1 MPDPLPQTSSS
12 LQIAVIYNP
21 EDKNDGPELALTDS
35 ENNISA
41 ATIADSLRKCGYQTS
56 TYAVSEKN
64 LYYLKH
70 KKADMFFNMCEREGL
85 YIRVLR
91 QLEKY
96 GRIFTGTGH
105 DVMKRT
111 LDKIATKKIFE
122 QIGVSTPKWQ
132 EFVTGK
138 EIPREDFHY
147 PLIVKPTKEDC
158 SIGISIHSIVHDE
171 SELLKQVHQIRTSYR
186 QSVIVEEFI
195 PGKELHCTIVG
206 NGEDAEALPLAELEF
221 PEGFVNDDNFIFDY
235 EAKWIETSPRHV
247 HRFISPAPSI
257 KPEMTKKIQADAK
270 RAFLALGMKDYARF
284 DIRYN
289 SNTKTWYF
297 LEANANP
304 SIENMQ
310 NEATVRSASAHGMEY
325 HEFIQHIV
333 ESCKQRTRIE
343 APVPVIS

>member
-21 EDKNDGPELALTDS
+21 EDKSDGPELALTDS

-85 YIRVLR
+85 YIRVIR

-111 LDKIATKKIFE
+111 LDKIATKQIFE
-122 QIGVSTPKWQ
+122 HIGVTTPKWQ

-138 EIPREDFHY
+138 ETPRTDFQY

-158 SIGISIHSIVHDE
+158 SIGISIQSIVRN
-171 SELLKQVHQIRTSYR
+171 ELELFKQVKQISTSYK
-186 QSVIVEEFI
+186 QSAIVEEFI

-206 NGEDAEALPLAELEF
+206 NGVDAEALPLAELEF
-221 PEGFVNDDNFIFDY
+221 PEGFAHDDNFIFDY
-235 EAKWIETSPRHV
+235 EAKWIEDSPRHV
-247 HRFISPAPSI
+247 DRFVSPAPSI
-257 KPEMTKKIQADAK
+257 GKDVTQRIQADAK

-284 DIRYN
+284 DIRFN

-310 NEATVRSASAHGMEY
+310 NEATVRSASASGMEY
-325 HEFIQHIV
+325 HEFIQQIV
-333 ESCKQRTRIE
+333 ESCKQRTLVDV
-343 APVPVIS
+343 PVPAIS

>member
-1 MPDPLPQTSSS
+1 MPDTFSQPSPS

-21 EDKNDGPELALTDS
+21 EDSHDGPELALTDS
-35 ENNISA
+35 ESNLA
-41 ATIADSLRKCGYQTS
+41 AAAIANSLRMYGYQTS

-64 LYYLKH
+64 LYYLKR
-70 KKADMFFNMCEREGL
+70 KKADVFFNMCEREGL

-122 QIGVSTPKWQ
+122 EIGVPTPKWQ

-138 EIPREDFHY
+138 ETPRNDFIY

-158 SIGISIHSIVHDE
+158 SIGISSQSIVHNE
-171 SELLKQVHQIRTSYR
+171 VEMFHRIEQIQTSYK
-186 QSVIVEEFI
+186 QSAIVEEFI
-195 PGKELHCTIVG
+195 PGKEFHCTIIG
-206 NGEDAEALPLAELEF
+206 NGKKAEVLPLAELEF
-221 PEGFVNDDNFIFDY
+221 PTDFQHDDNFIFDY

-247 HRFISPAPSI
+247 SNFISPAPS
-257 KPEMTKKIQADAK
+257 MDVNVAARVQRDAK

-284 DIRYN
+284 DIRF
-289 SNTKTWYF
+289 NTKTKKWYF

-310 NEATVRSASAHGMEY
+310 NEATVKSAEARGMQY
-325 HEFIQHIV
+325 HEFIRNIV
-333 ESCKQRTRIE
+333 ESCVQRTYIQQ
-343 APVPVIS
+343 PKTIMS

>member
-1 MPDPLPQTSSS
+1 MPDPLLHTSSS

-21 EDKNDGPELALTDS
+21 EDKSDGPELALTDS

-85 YIRVLR
+85 YIRVIR

-96 GRIFTGTGH
+96 GRIFSGTGH

-111 LDKIATKKIFE
+111 LDKIATKQIFE
-122 QIGVSTPKWQ
+122 HIGVTTPKWQ

-138 EIPREDFHY
+138 ETPRADFQY

-158 SIGISIHSIVHDE
+158 SIGISIHSIVHNK
-171 SELLKQVHQIRTSYR
+171 SELLKQVKQISTSYKQMLSSKSLFR
-186 QSVIVEEFI
+186 QRTA
-195 PGKELHCTIVG
+195 LHIVG
-206 NGEDAEALPLAELEF
+206 NGKDAEALPLAELEF
-221 PEGFVNDDNFIFDY
+221 PEGYAKDDNFIFDY
-235 EAKWIETSPRHV
+235 EAKWIEDSPRHV
-247 HRFISPAPSI
+247 SRFVSPSPSI
-257 KPEMTKKIQADAK
+257 GKDVTEKIQADAR

-310 NEATVRSASAHGMEY
+310 NEATVRSASASGMEY

-333 ESCKQRTRIE
+333 ESCKQRTFIE
-343 APVPVIS
+343 VPAPTIS